1 MGSVRISTP
10 IATRQLQFR
19 YNDGSPSR
27 VTVTIGIPVPDPLDP
42 TGAWACPYQID
53 AFEKVRGRAM
63 FGIDAMQALIL
74 TLHTLPAELHALAR
88 DSGGQ
93 FVDEP
98 DLGLDHACR
107 THLQSA
113 G

>member
-1 MGSVRISTP
+1 
-10 IATRQLQFR
+10 
-19 YNDGSPSR
+19 
-27 VTVTIGIPVPDPLDP
+27 
-42 TGAWACPYQID
+42 
-53 AFEKVRGRAM
+53 M